1 MIRSEV
7 DQLAIEILRF
17 LAQTGVQINQ
27 QQIILRQMP
36 GLSGIASFVESRNYG
51 KDVYLCICLEADT
64 ADRRTLTWWMDI
76 RPRDSDWLINA
87 SVLWNGRTTVVE
99 LPPKSVPDFRSV
111 EKQVPLI
118 LSKILVVGTRA
129 ITSQGADRQ

>member
-36 GLSGIASFVESRNYG
+36 GLSSIASFVESRNYG

-76 RPRDSDWLINA
+76 RPRDNDWLINA

-129 ITSQGADRQ
+129 ITSQSADRQ